1 MTGRQPNPRD
11 LRRLQTLEA
20 DLKAQREAVEKLAA
34 ERNELVTRL
43 TDTEA
48 KLKAARDAQEGDS
61 RAQEALL
68 KQIEKLFKARGIPP
82 PAERG
87 LAAFFDALAAFIDSL
102 NARIEKAEQHA
113 AELQKQLDA
122 ANEAIKEATVK
133 FRELKEQADMREA
146 EHAAHIASLTAE
158 LVAARQEL
166 EELKKAGLAVEPLLA
181 ENQRLAALLDSADTE
196 TKALREVAATAS
208 QDIAAARAETD
219 KAVRAELGGEITRL
233 TSQQAVLQSQLDTA
247 NLQLK
252 EQGKTPVLP
261 AEKVAGLV
269 NDLVG
274 RFQTNFTGL
283 RISEGELSLKVG
295 FGAVGESGGFVIPT
309 TDSTPEIRENLQE
322 ITLRF
327 SRGAT
332 LEP

>member
-20 DLKAQREAVEKLAA
+20 DLKAQREAAEKLAA

-43 TDTEA
+43 AEA
-48 KLKAARDAQEGDS
+48 EAQLKAARDTQDGES

-68 KQIEKLFKARGIPP
+68 KQVEKLFKSRGIPP
-82 PAERG
+82 PAERK
-87 LAAFFDALAAFIDSL
+87 LAAFLEALAAFVESL
-102 NARIEKAEQHA
+102 FARIEQAEKQI
-113 AELQKQLDA
+113 AELEAQVAA
-122 ANEAIKEATVK
+122 ANEVIKEAAVK
-133 FRELKEQADMREA
+133 FQELKEQADKRDA
-146 EHAAHIASLTAE
+146 EHAAQVASLSAE
-158 LVAARQEL
+158 LAKAVKEL
-166 EELKKAGLAVEPLLA
+166 EELKKAGLVIDPLLA
-181 ENQRLAALLDSADTE
+181 ENQRLAALLDNAETE
-196 TKALREVAATAS
+196 TKTLRDVAAAAS
-208 QDIAAARAETD
+208 ADIAAARAETD
-219 KAVRAELGGEITRL
+219 KAVRAELGAELTRL
-233 TSQQAVLQSQLDTA
+233 RTEQAGLQTQLNTA

-269 NDLVG
+269 NELVG
-274 RFQTNFTGL
+274 HFQTNFTGL
-283 RISEGELSLKVG
+283 RISDGELSLKVG

-309 TDSTPEIRENLQE
+309 TDSTPEIRENLQQ

-327 SRGAT
+327 DRGS